1 MKNLLL
7 ILLTVISIPVM
18 SQVTIDNG
26 EIDSLNNFVFTTST
40 FLEEKSN
47 WDIQE
52 DSIKCF
58 MQDYYGDTTAIM
70 LWVIESSFTESGSKM
85 YHVKNLRGLEFGL
98 VFSKEEHAVK
108 ILNKQNNRWS
118 IMSGIGLDYSKIN

>member
-26 EIDSLNNFVFTTST
+26 EIDSLDNFVFTTST

-47 WDIQE
+47 WHIQE

-58 MQDYYGDTTAIM
+58 MQDYDGDTTAIM
-70 LWVIESSFTESGSKM
+70 LWVIESSFTENGSKM
-85 YHVKNLRGLEFGL
+85 YHVKNLKGLKFGL

-108 ILNKQNNRWS
+108 ILNKQNNKWS
-118 IMSGIGLDYSKIN
+118 IMSGTGLDYSKIN